1 MKIFFTLFLVIIS
14 DLVSGQI
21 TTQKLFDLND
31 QLFKKHPENYQIA
44 IQEFN
49 KLTVDSMDAR
59 TKSLFYQLQST
70 YHSFIGNYDSSR
82 FYWDQQY
89 VHALKN
95 DEIKYDSKFYKQ
107 HDFVDARKFILK
119 KAKNEKVVIINE
131 AHNIPYHRTFVAQLL
146 NGFRKLGFK
155 YLAIEDLADQNIN
168 TTRTVTDTTGYYSHE
183 PLFAEMIRE
192 ALRQN
197 FVLIN
202 YEAKNT
208 NSNRMRDSLQAVNL
222 AKLLKTD
229 PDAKLLVDAGYDHIH
244 ENTRTSWKK
253 MAQFFKEMTN
263 IDPLTI
269 SQTRHI
275 ERYYSQF
282 ETDEFLTV
290 NKFVSFSFSKPVVA
304 LKNDI
309 AWHDDFV
316 DISLF
321 YPRYLTPNSRPE
333 YLSDNNLTK
342 SVQLDTHGQKGLFVQ
357 AYYADEKQGHR
368 IPAHQLF
375 IKNTKE
381 FLYLRPGNYILE
393 FKNTNDQIVN
403 TKRVS
408 VRK

>member
-1 MKIFFTLFLVIIS
+1 
-14 DLVSGQI
+14 
-21 TTQKLFDLND
+21 
-31 QLFKKHPENYQIA
+31 
-44 IQEFN
+44 
-49 KLTVDSMDAR
+49 
-59 TKSLFYQLQST
+59 
-70 YHSFIGNYDSSR
+70 
-82 FYWDQQY
+82 
-89 VHALKN
+89 
-95 DEIKYDSKFYKQ
+95 
-107 HDFVDARKFILK
+107 RKFILK
-119 KAKNEKVVIINE
+119 KAKNEKVVMINE
-131 AHNIPYHRTFVAQLL
+131 AHNIPYHRTFAAQLL

-202 YEAKNT
+202 YDANNT

-229 PDAKLLVDAGYDHIH
+229 PDAKLLVYAGYDHIH
-244 ENTRTSWKK
+244 ENTRTNWKK

-304 LKNDI
+304 LKDGT

-321 YPRYLTPNSRPE
+321 YPRYLTTNSRPE

-342 SVQLDTHGQKGLFVQ
+342 SIQLDTHGQKGIFVQ

-368 IPAHQLF
+368 IPADQLF

-403 TKRVS
+403 TKRLS